1 MKTNRIRSAARLFLA
16 TAAVASMGGCATKG
30 DIRDLQT
37 ELRNVAIRQDSLIA
51 QLRQETLST
60 QDTLRETSDQ
70 LFSFRGD
77 IANQLREMSMVLARL
92 EALAGENQRGIIQVR
107 DQLANLRRA
116 PAGPTS
122 GTPTGGTD
130 GALVPGGGDAEQL
143 YNAAMSQFNRGTL
156 STARIAFEQFLQ
168 AHPSHRLAP
177 DAHFRLAEIMVRED
191 RVEDALEAFLDI
203 QSQFPTAA
211 QVPDA
216 LYRAALLQIELGD
229 TDDAEATLERI
240 VNTYPDAD
248 AAFLAREK
256 LREIG

>member
-37 ELRNVAIRQDSLIA
+37 ELRNVAMRQDSLIA
-51 QLRQETLST
+51 QLRRETLST

-77 IANQLREMSMVLARL
+77 IARQLREMSMVLARL
-92 EALAGENQRGIIQVR
+92 EALAGENQRGIIQIR

-116 PAGPTS
+116 PAGPTGGS
-122 GTPTGGTD
+122 QTGGTE
-130 GALVPGGGDAEQL
+130 GLVSGGGDAEQL

-191 RVEDALEAFLDI
+191 RVEDALEAFLGI